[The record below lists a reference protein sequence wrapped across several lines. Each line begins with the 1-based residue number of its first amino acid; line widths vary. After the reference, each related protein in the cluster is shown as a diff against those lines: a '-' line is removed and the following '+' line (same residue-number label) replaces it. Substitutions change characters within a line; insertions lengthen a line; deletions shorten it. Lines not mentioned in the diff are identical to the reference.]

1 MHEVDVVE
9 HWRGLS
15 RRIGLRRGRARQG
28 QDRDKHAQQ
37 PRGLRHNLLEGKPQ
51 RQEYYMADRK
61 LIIALGVAI
70 VLASASMLAQTK
82 PARVPRTADG
92 HPDLQGIWDFRSATA
107 LERPARF
114 AGREFMT
121 DEEAI
126 AYEQEAVER
135 EDGRPPDDGRTEQSV
150 HPVWWLDYGKTVVK
164 NHRTSLIVDP
174 PDGKIP
180 PPTAQGR
187 ERAAARRAA
196 AREHGSA
203 DSYENRSLQERCI
216 TRGLPEVILPGPYNN
231 NLQIV
236 QTPGYV
242 VLMTEMIHDARV
254 VPMDGRPHSGPHLR
268 AWMGDSRG
276 RWEGDTLVVD
286 TTNFTDRT
294 NFRGSG
300 ENLHLIERFTRVGD
314 DTIDYRFT
322 VDDSTTWTKPWT
334 VAYPIVKTEGPIY
347 EFACHE
353 GNYGL
358 RDILTGARYEE
369 RVAAEAAAK
378 KR

>member
-1 MHEVDVVE
+1 M
-9 HWRGLS
+9 
-15 RRIGLRRGRARQG
+15 
-28 QDRDKHAQQ
+28 
-37 PRGLRHNLLEGKPQ
+37 P
-51 RQEYYMADRK
+51 DRK
-61 LIIALGVAI
+61 LVVAVAAALALSS
-70 VLASASMLAQTK
+70 VLAFAQGAA
-82 PARVPRTADG
+82 PQSSSRPVPRLADG

-107 LERPARF
+107 LERPPRF

-121 DEEAI
+121 ADEAA
-126 AYEQEAVER
+126 AYEKEALER

-174 PDGKIP
+174 PDGRIP
-180 PPTAQGR
+180 PQTPQAR

-196 AREHGSA
+196 AGQHGPA

-236 QTPGYV
+236 QAPGYV
-242 VLMTEMIHDARV
+242 VLFTEMIHDARV
-254 VPMDGRPHSGPHLR
+254 VPMDGRPHNSPDLR

-276 RWEGDTLVVD
+276 RWDGDTLVVD

-294 NFRGSG
+294 SFRGSG
-300 ENLHLIERFTRVGD
+300 EHLHLVERFTRVD
-314 DTIDYRFT
+314 AHTIDYRFT
-322 VDDSTTWTKPWT
+322 VEDPTTWSRPWT
-334 VAYPIVKTEGPIY
+334 VGYPIVKTEGPIY

-369 RVAAEAAAK
+369 RIAAESERK
-378 KR
+378 KH

>member
-1 MHEVDVVE
+1 MPDWKPVIAC
-9 HWRGLS
+9 GL
-15 RRIGLRRGRARQG
+15 AV
-28 QDRDKHAQQ
+28 A
-37 PRGLRHNLLEGKPQ
+37 LL
-51 RQEYYMADRK
+51 
-61 LIIALGVAI
+61 
-70 VLASASMLAQTK
+70 SAAPAAQTL
-82 PARVPRTADG
+82 PRTADG
-92 HPDLQGIWDFRSATA
+92 HIDLQGIWDFRSATA

-121 DEEAI
+121 AEEAI
-126 AYEQEAVER
+126 AYEKEAVER

-164 NHRTSLIVDP
+164 SRRTSLIVDP

-180 PPTAQGR
+180 AQTPEGR

-196 AREHGSA
+196 AREHGPA

-242 VLMTEMIHDARV
+242 VLFTEMIHDARV
-254 VPMDGRPHSGPHLR
+254 VPMDGRPHSSPNLR
-268 AWMGDSRG
+268 SWMGDSRG
-276 RWEGDTLVVD
+276 RWEGDTLVID

-300 ENLHLIERFTRVGD
+300 ANLHLIERFTRVD
-314 DTIDYRFT
+314 ADTIDYRFT
-322 VDDSTTWTKPWT
+322 VEDPTTWTRPWT
-334 VAYPIVKTEGPIY
+334 VAYPIVKTDGPIY

-369 RVAAEAAAK
+369 RAAEEAARK
-378 KR
+378 K

>member
-1 MHEVDVVE
+1 
-9 HWRGLS
+9 
-15 RRIGLRRGRARQG
+15 
-28 QDRDKHAQQ
+28 
-37 PRGLRHNLLEGKPQ
+37 
-51 RQEYYMADRK
+51 MADRT
-61 LIIALGVAI
+61 LALACACGLAVA
-70 VLASASMLAQTK
+70 LTSAAPLAQAK
-82 PARVPRTADG
+82 RPAQAALPRTPDG

-121 DEEAI
+121 ADEAT
-126 AYEQEAVER
+126 AYEKEALER

-174 PDGKIP
+174 PDGRIP
-180 PPTAQGR
+180 PQTPQAG

-196 AREHGSA
+196 AGQHGPA

-216 TRGLPEVILPGPYNN
+216 TRGPPEVILPGPYNN

-236 QTPGYV
+236 QAPGYV
-242 VLMTEMIHDARV
+242 VLFTEMIHDARV
-254 VPMDGRPHSGPHLR
+254 VSMDGRPHAGASVR

-276 RWEGDTLVVD
+276 HWDGDTLVVD

-300 ENLHLIERFTRVGD
+300 EHLHLVERFTRVD
-314 DTIDYRFT
+314 AHTIDYRFM
-322 VDDSTTWTKPWT
+322 VEDPTTWSRPWT
-334 VAYPIVKTEGPIY
+334 VAYPIVETGGPIY
-347 EFACHE
+347 DFACRE

-369 RVAAEAAAK
+369 RIAAESERK
-378 KR
+378 KH

>member
-1 MHEVDVVE
+1 MPDWKPVIAC
-9 HWRGLS
+9 GLAVALLS
-15 RRIGLRRGRARQG
+15 AAPA
-28 QDRDKHAQQ
+28 AQSGKA
-37 PRGLRHNLLEGKPQ
+37 PLL
-51 RQEYYMADRK
+51 
-61 LIIALGVAI
+61 
-70 VLASASMLAQTK
+70 
-82 PARVPRTADG
+82 RTADG
-92 HPDLQGIWDFRSATA
+92 HIDLQGIWDFRSATA

-121 DEEAI
+121 AEEAI
-126 AYEQEAVER
+126 AYEKEAVER

-164 NHRTSLIVDP
+164 SRRTSLIIDP

-180 PPTAQGR
+180 AQTPEGR

-196 AREHGSA
+196 AREHGPA

-236 QTPGYV
+236 QTSGYV
-242 VLMTEMIHDARV
+242 LLFTEMIHDARV
-254 VPMDGRPHSGPHLR
+254 VPMDGRPHSSPSLR
-268 AWMGDSRG
+268 SWMGDSRG
-276 RWEGDTLVVD
+276 RWDKDTLVVD

-300 ENLHLIERFTRVGD
+300 SSLHLVERFTRVD
-314 DTIDYRFT
+314 ADTIDYRFT
-322 VDDSTTWTKPWT
+322 VEDPTTWTRPWT
-334 VAYPIVKTEGPIY
+334 VAYPIVRTNGPIY

-369 RVAAEAAAK
+369 RAADEAARK
-378 KR
+378 K